1 MADTPKDVHY
11 GISEGTRATLAGFS
25 EDGLVEKPAVELL
38 GRLGWSHF
46 NLFDES
52 FGPDGSPFRDTLR
65 DPYLTKTLRAAL
77 SRLNPDLPRDA
88 LDLALDTLT
97 QDRAS
102 MVPMAAN
109 REVLELLRDGV
120 DVEYRNDD
128 GGMAKERVR
137 VIDWRDR
144 IANDF
149 TLISQ
154 VWISGELHRRRT
166 DLIGFVN
173 GVPLLFIELKAGH
186 RRIED
191 AYRDNVR
198 DYRDSIPQLFRPNG
212 FVLVSN
218 GLDTRIGAS
227 AYSPWDAYKEW
238 KRIDD
243 ETEPG
248 RVSLET
254 AIRASADPAWVAR
267 TSQCPSGPTPHNH
280 WRRQP
285 DCLQNWQKNLARQK
299 V

>member
-1 MADTPKDVHY
+1 MADTPKDIHY
-11 GISEGTRATLAGFS
+11 GFPEGTRATLTGFS
-25 EDGLVEKPAVELL
+25 EDGLVEKPAIALL
-38 GRLGWSHF
+38 ESLGWSHL
-46 NLFDES
+46 NLYDET
-52 FGPDGSPFRDTLR
+52 FGVDGSSFRDTLR
-65 DPYLTKTLRAAL
+65 DPYLTKTLRTAL
-77 SRLNPDLPRDA
+77 ARLNPGLPQDA
-88 LDLALDTLT
+88 LDLAFDALT

-109 REVLELLRDGV
+109 REVLELVRDGV
-120 DVEYRNDD
+120 DVEYRDDD

-137 VIDWRDR
+137 VIDWRDLG
-144 IANDF
+144 ANEF

-227 AYSPWDAYKEW
+227 AYSPWDTT
-238 KRIDD
+238 RNGSGS
-243 ETEPG
+243 TTRP
-248 RVSLET
+248 S
-254 AIRASADPAWVAR
+254 RAACRSKPR
-267 TSQCPSGPTPHNH
+267 SGPPP
-280 WRRQP
+280 RP
-285 DCLQNWQKNLARQK
+285 SA
-299 V
+299 